1 MGIAAWL
8 RGILW
13 LVAMCGVGAL
23 VVAQSPAVTT
33 GTIDASAP
41 FAERVFAASGGE
53 TLIIEMTA
61 TSGDLDAYL
70 YLVNASGEVI
80 AENDD
85 RERGNP
91 NARIIYPQAAPGTY
105 RIVATRYGGLQG
117 ATTGTFD
124 LSLELRPPS
133 AAGQN
138 PYDVS
143 AGALAALGFPTLEP
157 RPLADWTILAYYGAD
172 TNLEQGLLKDMR
184 EFEAAGG
191 STQTVRIVVMLDR
204 SYANFVTQPD
214 WHSIRLFEATASV
227 DGDPSTPQSV
237 ALADLGI
244 APVSSDGEV
253 FSQFLAWG
261 MATFPARRY
270 ALTFGSH
277 GAAWEGLIQDDTPNP
292 TDQALPDAPNA
303 KQLLSLVDLRRAL
316 EVARSVAG
324 VEKFDLLINDACL
337 MSSVEYYGVMADFFH
352 LSLAS
357 PEVVIDPALDMAL
370 LTRLLNDDPAAD
382 VTAVA
387 TTLVDTY
394 IDVDIRRSASPDV
407 ANLNHAVA
415 DLDAFPQVI
424 TAVEEFARVFNR
436 NPRAN
441 ARALGAARH
450 DDATYVYSGFLGSTT
465 KVDLRTLMDSVARS
479 TQNPE
484 LRSAALNV
492 RDAVDRAVLYGRTG
506 GSPAQQNIGY
516 FNIYFP
522 ETSGFFRQL
531 DYLEVTPLPE
541 WGQMLRHYYNAS
553 NPNLA
558 AITGQPTADL
568 HGAFSPIVSITSVYP
583 LAEPA
588 SVTNPVIVETEIIG
602 RNIATVDST
611 IDQVQPDGT
620 RIRLATERLLLDT
633 VDETGAVTRRN
644 IWEPGVNLRSNNWD
658 VTLPLVYESDPAAGF
673 YELLTFTETV
683 AYLDGYYA
691 EPGSTVYHDV
701 TVLFSVVER
710 FSVEEGRV
718 LRVISRAPDSETAA
732 NIVIP
737 EGSLFIPFHQR
748 VSADGVTTLEL
759 SAARLTWPPGGLRYR
774 WAPAPDGAYEIGILA
789 MAQGGATGFDRQV
802 VQVVNAG
809 ASLSERGETVPYAGF
824 TLVRPA
830 DWERLLY
837 DIDTLPPYDVEKYR
851 ISQPQTQNN
860 YTVYILSPFDNDGQ
874 DIPGDD
880 LPYIADL
887 FQRASGAQIAAPPV
901 PITVD
906 DMPALEI
913 AYGYEGLEGEV
924 AGRGFIL
931 YEPVVGNAL
940 LFAAEVPASDD
951 PQPLYQQLRA
961 GLHLFPVAPILEQTN
976 SQWLYSFNDLGSLA
990 LPPDWQETDYQ
1001 RYTPDASPLTFVDWQ
1016 SYGRDEVGLMEDILA
1031 LYAPQIPGY
1040 TLQARSVY
1048 TGYYAWD
1055 VAEYTAQRGGQPV
1068 VGRIYAALVEDRF
1081 HVVQFEVPADAS
1093 ASAVIASTLE
1103 IIVDSVR
1110 PY

>member
-1 MGIAAWL
+1 MGAYL
-8 RGILW
+8 RGFWW
-13 LVAMCGVGAL
+13 LVVVCWVGSL
-23 VVAQSPAVTT
+23 TVAQAPAVTT
-33 GTIDASAP
+33 GTIDASTP
-41 FAERVFAASGGE
+41 FVERVVAASGGE
-53 TLIIEMTA
+53 TIVVEMTA

-70 YLVNASGEVI
+70 YLVNAAGEVI

-91 NARIIYPQAAPGTY
+91 NSRIIYPQAAAGTY
-105 RIVATRYGGLQG
+105 RIVATRYGGPQG
-117 ATTGTFD
+117 STAGAFE
-124 LSLELRPPS
+124 LSLELRPLS

-138 PYDVS
+138 PYDIS
-143 AGALAALGFPTLEP
+143 PGTLAELGFPALEP

-172 TNLEQGLLKDMR
+172 TNLEAGLLKDMR

-191 STQTVRIVVMLDR
+191 STQAVRIVVMLDR

-214 WHSIRLFEATASV
+214 WHSIRLFEVTASV
-227 DGDPSTPQSV
+227 DGDPFTPQSL
-237 ALADLGI
+237 ALADLGV

-261 MATFPARRY
+261 MATFPARQY

-292 TDQALPDAPNA
+292 TDQTLPDAPNA
-303 KQLLSLVDLRRAL
+303 KKLLSLVELRRAL
-316 EVARSVAG
+316 EVARGVAG

-337 MSSVEYYGVMADFFH
+337 MSSVEYYGVMADFFR

-370 LTRLLNDDPAAD
+370 LTRLLNDDPTGD
-382 VTAVA
+382 VTAIA
-387 TTLVDTY
+387 RMLVDTY

-415 DLDAFPQVI
+415 DLDAFPQVL
-424 TAVEEFARVFNR
+424 TAVEAFARVFNR
-436 NPRAN
+436 NPRVH
-441 ARALGAARH
+441 ARALGTARH
-450 DDATYVYSGFLGSTT
+450 DDATYVYSSFLGSTT
-465 KVDLRTLMDSVARS
+465 KVDLRTLMDSVARN

-506 GSPAQQNIGY
+506 GSPAQHNIGY

-541 WGQMLRHYYNAS
+541 WGQMLRNYYNAS

-558 AITGQPTADL
+558 AITGQPAAEL
-568 HGAFSPIVSITSVYP
+568 HGAFSPLVNITSVYP
-583 LAEPA
+583 PAGQPA
-588 SVTNPVIVETEIIG
+588 SVTNPIVVETEIVG
-602 RNIATVDST
+602 RSIATVDST

-737 EGSLFIPFHQR
+737 QGSLFIPFRQR

-759 SAARLTWPPGGLRYR
+759 STARLTWPADGLRYR
-774 WAPAPDGAYEIGILA
+774 WAPAPDGTYEIGILA
-789 MAQGGATGFDRQV
+789 MAQGGATGFDREV

-809 ASLSERGETVPYAGF
+809 ASLGERGETVPYAGF

-830 DWERLLY
+830 DWERLVY
-837 DIDTLPPYDVEKYR
+837 DIETLPPYKVEKYR
-851 ISQPQTQNN
+851 ITQPETQHN
-860 YTVYILSPFDNDGQ
+860 YSVYVLSPFDNDGQ
-874 DIPGDD
+874 DIPDD

-887 FQRASGAQIAAPPV
+887 FQRASGAQVSVPPTAL
-901 PITVD
+901 TVGGI
-906 DMPALEI
+906 PALEI
-913 AYGYEGLEGEV
+913 VYVYEGLEGEV
-924 AGRGFIL
+924 AGRGFII
-931 YEPVVGNAL
+931 YEPTVGNAM
-940 LFAAEVPASDD
+940 LFAAEVPGASED
-951 PQPLYQQLRA
+951 PALLYQRLLA
-961 GLHLFPVAPILEQTN
+961 AVHLFPVAPVLEQTA
-976 SQWLYSFNDLGSLA
+976 SQWLYAFNDEGSLA
-990 LPPDWQETDYQ
+990 LPPDWLETDWQ
-1001 RYTPDASPLTFVDWQ
+1001 RYAPDASAPTFVEWQ
-1016 SYGRDEVGLMEDILA
+1016 SYALDEVGLMEDILA
-1031 LYAPQIPGY
+1031 LYAPQIPAY
-1040 TLQARSVY
+1040 SLRVRSVY

-1055 VAEYTAQRGGQPV
+1055 VAEYTAQRDGQPV
-1068 VGRIYAALVEDRF
+1068 TGRLYATLVDDRF